1 MRKDSLQNPG
11 ESIYDQL
18 SLKTYFSV
26 HMQKKN
32 YLHHCISLQA
42 IAICLLAALF
52 YCYEY
57 YLRVAPSI
65 MSFELKVAYKISDAG
80 LGFLSAFY
88 YYAYTPLQLP
98 VGILMDKYGPRKV
111 LTLAC
116 IFCVIGNYLFA
127 ATDFLLV
134 GQFGRFLLGFGS
146 AFAFVGVLRISAS
159 WLPEKAYATMVGL
172 TSLLGMLGAVA
183 GDVVMT
189 FLTGNIGWRN
199 TLYWSALTGLIL
211 AVLLWFIIRDRPKHS
226 ITNEKYVLELPMTL
240 ALKTVLFDKK
250 LWVVGIIGCF
260 TYMPLSVFAEMWA
273 VPFLE
278 AMQLTREQAA
288 LGSSLIFLGFAIG
301 SPIWGII
308 SDLFGSRKKPIAYG
322 AVLAA
327 ISAIILIFFPNSSI
341 RLNYALLFSLG
352 FFTSA
357 EVLVFAIGNDSCK
370 PAISATTVSF
380 INMLVMLGGMILQP
394 MAGYLLDICSND
406 YKIALLILPVGLVIA
421 SLLCFFLKEP
431 VKI

>member
-1 MRKDSLQNPG
+1 M
-11 ESIYDQL
+11 YDQF
-18 SLKTYFSV
+18 SLTTYFSV
-26 HMQKKN
+26 CMQKKKSL
-32 YLHHCISLQA
+32 YHSISLQA
-42 IAICLLAALF
+42 IVICVLAALF

-98 VGILMDKYGPRKV
+98 VGMMMDKYGPRKI
-111 LTLAC
+111 LTVAC
-116 IFCVIGNYLFA
+116 ILCVVGTYLFA
-127 ATDFLLV
+127 ATDFLLIA
-134 GQFGRFLLGFGS
+134 QFGRLLLGFGS

-189 FLTGNIGWRN
+189 FLSETIGWRN
-199 TLYWSALTGLIL
+199 TLYWSALAGVIL
-211 AVLLWFIIRDRPKHS
+211 AGLLWLTIRDQPKHS
-226 ITNEKYVLELPMTL
+226 ITKAQHVLELPISL
-240 ALKTVLFDKK
+240 ALKTVLLDKK
-250 LWVVGIIGCF
+250 LWLVGIIGCF

-288 LGSSLIFLGFAIG
+288 LGSSFVFLGFAIG

-308 SDLFGSRKKPIAYG
+308 SDLFASRKKPLAYG

-327 ISAIILIFFPNSSI
+327 IPAIMLIFFPNSSI
-341 RLNYALLFSLG
+341 NLNYVLLFSLG

-370 PAISATTVSF
+370 PEISATTVSF
-380 INMLVMLGGMILQP
+380 INMLVMLGGMLLQP

-406 YKIALLILPVGLVIA
+406 YRIALLILPAGLVIA
-421 SLLCFFLKEP
+421 SLLCFLLKEP